1 MQTVRLAATFLLVG
15 ILAVGCSSSSPA
27 AHPGRSLS
35 VAGRGDAALVRI
47 DTRNAM
53 RPLGDQLGNV
63 PQVTVFGDGG
73 VVVPGPV
80 TEQYPPHALPNLLT
94 GRLSRAALVQRA
106 RHDILSGGR
115 DFGHPSVADVPTT
128 TVMLYDPP
136 CPPTAVCA
144 ARPLALLAFALDFAD
159 VTELTAD
166 QREARRQLAGFVS
179 TVTDWATRVAT
190 KPFAASEVAI
200 FVRSAPTPLTAD
212 GVVPGRTTWPLGD
225 LAT

>member
-1 MQTVRLAATFLLVG
+1 
-15 ILAVGCSSSSPA
+15 
-27 AHPGRSLS
+27 
-35 VAGRGDAALVRI
+35 
-47 DTRNAM
+47 
-53 RPLGDQLGNV
+53 
-63 PQVTVFGDGG
+63 
-73 VVVPGPV
+73 
-80 TEQYPPHALPNLLT
+80 
-94 GRLSRAALVQRA
+94 
-106 RHDILSGGR
+106 
-115 DFGHPSVADVPTT
+115 
-128 TVMLYDPP
+128 MLYDPP

-166 QREARRQLAGFVS
+166 QREARRQLAGFVR

-225 LAT
+225 LATFGLADYPPGYRCGVLRGIDARTALAAAAKATSITRWQSANAEYQIVWRPVLPDEHECPSFAIAH